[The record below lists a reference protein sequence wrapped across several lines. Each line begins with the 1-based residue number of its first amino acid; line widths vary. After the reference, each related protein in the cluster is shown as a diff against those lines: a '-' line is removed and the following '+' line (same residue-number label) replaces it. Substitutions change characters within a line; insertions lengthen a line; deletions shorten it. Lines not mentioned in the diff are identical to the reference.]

1 MQNHETPLC
10 RRYGN
15 ATYKLKKK
23 SSEVAAKIGMALVNG
38 AVSEASQGSQS
49 RRPGWVRSLSY
60 SVNTRFSFMRFQ
72 SRNAAFQA
80 SDIQTDETRRLPNAS
95 RLQMPSRSE
104 ASGRASLQWQHSRR

>member
-38 AVSEASQGSQS
+38 AGFGGKSRVTESETGLGEFTVLFCEYPIFIHEIPVQK
-49 RRPGWVRSLSY
+49 RCLPG
-60 SVNTRFSFMRFQ
+60 
-72 SRNAAFQA
+72 
-80 SDIQTDETRRLPNAS
+80 
-95 RLQMPSRSE
+95 
-104 ASGRASLQWQHSRR
+104 